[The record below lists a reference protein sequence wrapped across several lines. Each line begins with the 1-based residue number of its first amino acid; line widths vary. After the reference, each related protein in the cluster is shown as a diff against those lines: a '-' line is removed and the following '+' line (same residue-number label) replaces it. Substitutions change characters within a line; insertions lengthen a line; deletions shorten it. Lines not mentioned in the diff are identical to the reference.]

1 MAGILSYVLR
11 RQFSTSRRLMAHG
24 GTPEEL
30 EAGMKLWKNLALFV
44 GIPAV
49 ALCMINTYLTTKEED
64 HTPPEFHAYEHM
76 RVRTKRFPWGDGN
89 HSLFHNPHANALPS
103 GYEVDIHS
111 TIAVCFL

>member
-30 EAGMKLWKNLALFV
+30 EAGMKLWKNLSFV

-89 HSLFHNPHANALPS
+89 HSLFHNPHANAIPS

-111 TIAVCFL
+111 HH